1 VAIRFKD
8 EIKIHP
14 SVYLAP
20 TVKIYGNVKIGAYS
34 SIWDGVVIR
43 GDLAAIEI
51 GENTNIQENVVIHV
65 DTDIPTKIGNNVTV
79 GHSAVI
85 HGATIGDNCII
96 AIKSVI
102 LNDARIGNDCIIGAG
117 SIVMERS
124 EVPSNSVVFGVPG
137 KVVKSITNE
146 MKNGIHKNAKTYVE
160 LGQNYKKTMEEAK
173 YI

>member
-1 VAIRFKD
+1 MAVRFKD
-8 EIKIHP
+8 EIMIHP

-20 TVKIYGNVKIGAYS
+20 TVKIYGNVKIGACS

-43 GDLAAIEI
+43 GDMAAIEI

-96 AIKSVI
+96 AIKSAI
-102 LNDARIGNDCIIGAG
+102 LNEAQIGNDSVIGAG
-117 SIVMERS
+117 SIVMERTV
-124 EVPSNSVVFGVPG
+124 VPSGSVVFGIPG
-137 KVVKSITNE
+137 KAVKTTTSE
-146 MKNGIHKNAKTYVE
+146 MKDGIHKNAKIYVE
-160 LGQNYKKTMEEAK
+160 LGQDYKKRLEEAK